1 MKKINIISITAE
13 IKNLITG
20 YSKRFNNLLRFI
32 FFNFLIVAFAASGL
46 AQNITVSG
54 IVTGG
59 DNNEPLIGA
68 TVVIT
73 GTTTGTVTD
82 LDGRYSIEVPDEPG
96 VKLSFSFVGYVSEE
110 TALEGRSEIDMVL
123 IPSLESLEEVVVV
136 GYGVQKKSLVT
147 GSIAK
152 VEAEQ
157 VSQTQ
162 NLRVEQALQGKTS
175 GVTVAQTSGQPG
187 AQYTVRIR
195 GTGTHQNAEPLY
207 IIDGMR
213 VSGGF
218 DYLDPNDIESIEILK
233 DAASAA
239 IYGAEAANG
248 VILITTKK
256 GQVGKSRISYDF
268 YYGIQSPVKTVDMM
282 NAKQYVDYYREAYTT
297 EILRDNDTATMDN
310 IKILVDSQFPYSSDT
325 IGGGT
330 DWMGQIFNNAPMQK
344 HYLTFSGGSE
354 KSSYFIS
361 TGYYTQDGIVGA
373 DRSSFK
379 RYTARINSDLKVND
393 WIKVGNTFSYTH
405 KVRKDIDENNEF
417 GSVISSAFNLDPIM
431 PVYMDSTDLL
441 ADEIANYDRLP
452 RDEDGRIYGLSRL
465 VQNEFKNPLS
475 TIAVENQIYNEDKL
489 VGGVYTELSPIKGLV
504 YTSKFNVDLAFG
516 QTNSWNSRWWA
527 HNNQQA
533 TRSRTETENNRWFTY
548 QWDNYAS
555 YSLSA
560 GNHNVSLLAGM
571 SFREYVRIRHGA
583 IGEGL
588 AIPGDGYT
596 DEGWDYARLDLVIG
610 EPDFYNPYGLKEHNV
625 LLSYFGRLDYNYK
638 EKYLI
643 TSNLRYDGSNK
654 FGENNKFGLFPSV
667 SGGWI
672 ISREEFWNI
681 PFVSFFKARASW
693 GQNGS
698 TSNLGDF
705 DYVSTMDGRP
715 TLANGVGE
723 IIKGAAPSRVSNP
736 DLKWETSEQIDAGFD
751 LGFLENRLTLTAD
764 YYEKNT
770 KDLLAQ
776 ATTPFLIGADPPMV
790 NAANITNYGYEF
802 ELGFRESKGEFKY
815 SIMANASHL
824 KNEVTELDTSYIV
837 EFSGTSVGPS
847 TGNITRFDE
856 GYPVWYFYGYQATG
870 IFQNEAEIL
879 AHANDTGRVYQP
891 RAVPGDV
898 IFEDTNGDGV
908 LNEDDRVYIGKPH
921 PDWVFG
927 LNMNFEYKN
936 FDLSLFI
943 QGVYGIDLFNGIVRT
958 DIAANNRPLYYYDDR
973 WTGEGSTNDWFRPT
987 NLDRNLNFRPSS
999 LFIEDGSYVRLKQCM
1014 LGYTVPKSL
1023 TTRVSIEN
1031 LRLYVSANNLITLTK
1046 YNGIDP
1052 EIGNTN
1058 DESDGEGYV
1067 RSIGVDRGFY
1077 PVARQIIF
1085 GVNVSF

>member
-1 MKKINIISITAE
+1 MKKINIMLKTAE

-20 YSKRFNNLLRFI
+20 YSKRFTNLFRFI
-32 FFNFLIVAFAASGL
+32 FFNFLIVAFAANGL
-46 AQNITVSG
+46 AQNITVTG
-54 IVTGG
+54 TVTGG

-68 TVVIT
+68 TVVIS

-82 LDGRYSIEVPDEPG
+82 INGRFTLEVPDQPD
-96 VKLSFSFVGYVSEE
+96 VKLNFSFVGYISEE
-110 TALEGRSEIDMVL
+110 VSLEGQTEIDMLL

-152 VEAEQ
+152 VEAAQ
-157 VSQTQ
+157 VAQTQ

-175 GVTVAQTSGQPG
+175 GITVAQSSGQPG

-213 VSGGF
+213 VRGGF

-256 GQVGKSRISYDF
+256 GQAGRSQITYNF
-268 YYGIQSPVKTVDMM
+268 YYGIQSPVKTVEMM

-297 EILRDNDTATMDN
+297 EILRDNDTATQDN
-310 IKILVDSQFPYSSDT
+310 VKILVDDAFPYSSDT
-325 IGGGT
+325 IGKGT
-330 DWMGQIFNNAPMQK
+330 DWMDQIFNNAPMQK

-354 KSSYFIS
+354 SSNYFIS
-361 TGYYTQDGIVGA
+361 TGYYSQDGIVGE
-373 DRSSFK
+373 DKSSFK
-379 RYTARINSDLKVND
+379 RYTARINSDFKLND
-393 WIKVGNTFSYTH
+393 WMKVGNTFSYTH

-417 GSVISSAFNLDPIM
+417 GSVISSAYNLDPIM
-431 PVYMDSTDLL
+431 PIYMDSTDLL

-452 RDEDGRIYGLSRL
+452 KDEDGNIYGLSRL

-475 TIAVENQIYNEDKL
+475 TIEEEHQIYKEDKL
-489 VGGVYTELSPIKGLV
+489 VGGIFAELSPVKGLV

-516 QTNSWNSRWWA
+516 QTNSWNRDWWA

-533 TRSRTETENNRWFTY
+533 VRSRTETENNRWFTY

-555 YSLSA
+555 YSLSVS
-560 GNHNVSLLAGM
+560 NHNLSLLAGM

-583 IGEGL
+583 IGDGL
-588 AIPGDGYT
+588 MGY
-596 DEGWDYARLDLVIG
+596 GWDYAKLDLVTG
-610 EPDFYNPYGLKEHNV
+610 SEDFYNPYGLKEHNV
-625 LLSYFGRLDYNYK
+625 LLSYFGRIDYNYK

-672 ISREEFWNI
+672 ISREEFWNV
-681 PFVSFFKARASW
+681 PFISFLKARASW

-715 TLANGVGE
+715 TFVSGDGD
-723 IIKGAAPSRVSNP
+723 IIRGSAPSRVSNME
-736 DLKWETSEQIDAGFD
+736 LKWETSEQINAGLD
-751 LGFLENRLTLTAD
+751 LAFFENRLTLTAD

-770 KDLLAQ
+770 KDLLAE
-776 ATTPFLIGADPPMV
+776 ATTPRLIGADAPMV
-790 NAANITNYGYEF
+790 NAANISNYGYEF
-802 ELGFRESKGEFKY
+802 EVGFRESKGVFRY
-815 SIMANASHL
+815 NILANASYL
-824 KNEVTELDTSYIV
+824 KNEVTELDTSIIT
-837 EFSGTSVGPS
+837 EFVGTSVGPS

-856 GYPVWYFYGYQATG
+856 GYPVWYFYGYKAIG

-879 AHANDTGRVYQP
+879 AYANDTGRVYQP
-891 RAVPGDV
+891 SAVPGDV
-898 IFEDTNGDGV
+898 IFEDTNGDGI
-908 LNEDDRVYIGKPH
+908 LNEDDRVYLGKPH
-921 PDWVFG
+921 PDLIFG

-943 QGVYGIDLFNGIVRT
+943 QGVYGIELFNGIVRT
-958 DIAANNRPLYYYDDR
+958 DISSNNRPLYYYDDR

-987 NLDRNLNFRPSS
+987 NQDRNLNFRPNS
-999 LFIEDGSYVRLKQCM
+999 LFVEDGSYVRLKQFM
-1014 LGYTVPKSL
+1014 LGYTIPKSL
-1023 TTRVSIEN
+1023 TTRISIES
-1031 LRLYVSANNLITLTK
+1031 LRLYVSGNNLLTLTK
-1046 YNGIDP
+1046 YKGIDP

-1077 PVARQIIF
+1077 PIARQIIF
-1085 GVNVSF
+1085 GVNLSF